1 MLATTYFT
9 LLKLHL
15 KKKKSSGKYSKYYL
29 WVKGFNVCFILVY
42 FSLVTIHSLV
52 INTYF

>member
-15 KKKKSSGKYSKYYL
+15 KKSSALYSKYYL
-29 WVKGFNVCFILVY
+29 WVKGFNVCFILAY
-42 FSLVTIHSLV
+42 FSLVNICSFVL
-52 INTYF
+52 NTYF